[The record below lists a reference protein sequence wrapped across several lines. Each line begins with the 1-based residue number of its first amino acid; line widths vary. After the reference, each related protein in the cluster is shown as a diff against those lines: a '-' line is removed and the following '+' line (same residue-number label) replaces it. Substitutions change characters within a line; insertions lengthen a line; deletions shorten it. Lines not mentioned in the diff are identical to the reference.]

1 MEAIPNHMTKI
12 DTLGLYGFNCDNFEL
27 PSLVLKNWNAKT
39 NLHSQWVYV
48 SGSSKIQILMIFI
61 ESRAN

>member
-39 NLHSQWVYV
+39 NLHSQ
-48 SGSSKIQILMIFI
+48 
-61 ESRAN
+61 